1 LGPFKFCGGQKKKKK
16 KKKSF
21 GTWSLTASILV
32 YLDKFWSTVDIHQV
46 DEGKKK
52 FNQQPNP
59 QKVSFSRKVLLI
71 AKDLFFFFGDLVNQ
85 AQLYFKNK

>member
-1 LGPFKFCGGQKKKKK
+1 MGAKKQKK

-21 GTWSLTASILV
+21 GTWSLTVSILV
-32 YLDKFWSTVDIHQV
+32 YLDKFWSTVDTHQV
-46 DEGKKK
+46 DESKKKKKKK

-71 AKDLFFFFGDLVNQ
+71 AKNLFFFFWVFGDLVNQ